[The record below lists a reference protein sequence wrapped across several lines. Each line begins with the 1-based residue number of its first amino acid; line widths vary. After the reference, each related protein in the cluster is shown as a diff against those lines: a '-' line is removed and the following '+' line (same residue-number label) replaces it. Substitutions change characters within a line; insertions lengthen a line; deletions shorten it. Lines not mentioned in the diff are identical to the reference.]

1 MYTAEF
7 KEAAVPRLKDGQS
20 VSVWPANR
28 ACRCRRCATGSKRR
42 NSGAEWSGALAVT
55 AEQMEL
61 SRLRAENKRA
71 FGGVRNLVCRGRS
84 KNHQLMAQDLAHF
97 GRIGKEQQPLTEVVV
112 SPLPVLAAVDAVALL
127 VVLALVYVIRRRK
140 HAQTRQ

>member
-1 MYTAEF
+1 
-7 KEAAVPRLKDGQS
+7 
-20 VSVWPANR
+20 
-28 ACRCRRCATGSKRR
+28 
-42 NSGAEWSGALAVT
+42 
-55 AEQMEL
+55 
-61 SRLRAENKRA
+61 
-71 FGGVRNLVCRGRS
+71 
-84 KNHQLMAQDLAHF
+84 MAQDLAHF